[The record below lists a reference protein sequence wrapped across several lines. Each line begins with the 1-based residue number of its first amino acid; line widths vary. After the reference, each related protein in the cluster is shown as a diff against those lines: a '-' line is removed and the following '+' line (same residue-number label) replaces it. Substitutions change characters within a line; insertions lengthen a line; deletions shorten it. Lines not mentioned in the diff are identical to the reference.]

1 MSASASIANGGR
13 AAALAR
19 RRALSAGK
27 SALPPATQRVR
38 DAERAAPASETPTAV
53 AAGSPDQ
60 VTCREHALARRAEQ
74 NRRGRGTQPPAAP
87 VRPPRIG
94 APGDAPKIAA
104 VQLQEGPK
112 VTASRTG
119 GEAAVTGAGRGGTL
133 PVSGTQYIG
142 ADAGAGWRVAGPKV
156 GRART
161 AGGAV
166 VSGTLVRSAVP
177 VTGDEGAGVPITGNA
192 DQLAGDDLTVRA
204 ESGAPP
210 AAHSG
215 GTLPGSRERSRR
227 PALEPREGGVPVTG
241 SAAGRTVRVTGD
253 ASGAWRPVTGDQYL
267 APVHA
272 GAVPPDPAGG
282 AKIGIEETWGQRR
295 VTGIDTGRHALVSGD
310 GLGAGAVVTGTPYQ
324 GVATANGTSNGPT
337 AGEGARRLPQRLAA
351 PAGDANDAPAITG
364 SFASGC
370 GKVTGNLEFAF
381 VSRRDAAA
389 GNVPARLRITGEG
402 RSTGTRV
409 TGQAWAEKSNVT
421 GIDGAA
427 ASDRN
432 PSRRA
437 GHPPELCAAVRF
449 KALAN
454 GEEPK
459 HLVTGT
465 FGYSSDSSAKVTL
478 SGGAQG

>member
-310 GLGAGAVVTGTPYQ
+310 GLGAARGRHRYPVSG
-324 GVATANGTSNGPT
+324 SSH
-337 AGEGARRLPQRLAA
+337 GERHEQRPHGRRGRP
-351 PAGDANDAPAITG
+351 PA
-364 SFASGC
+364 
-370 GKVTGNLEFAF
+370 
-381 VSRRDAAA
+381 
-389 GNVPARLRITGEG
+389 
-402 RSTGTRV
+402 
-409 TGQAWAEKSNVT
+409 
-421 GIDGAA
+421 AA
-427 ASDRN
+427 ASSCAGRRRERCAGDYGLVRERLRKGHREPRVRVCVAEGCRGRQRTCPPADYRRRQKHRHPRHR
-432 PSRRA
+432 PSLGREKQRHRHRRRSR
-437 GHPPELCAAVRF
+437 ERSQS
-449 KALAN
+449 
-454 GEEPK
+454 EPARR
-459 HLVTGT
+459 T
-465 FGYSSDSSAKVTL
+465 SARVMRSRSL
-478 SGGAQG
+478 QGVG